1 METILFALAPVVL
14 LILLGFMAGR
24 LDWVDGPGSAQ
35 ISRLCFSLLSPAL
48 LFRTMSRIEIQITDL
63 IPVVAYFI
71 AILTIFAGTAIALGR
86 NTRSIV
92 MALASTYGNIVMI
105 GIPLITL
112 AFGQEGLVYLFA
124 LLSVHSL
131 ILLTLSTICLEW
143 ARVREM
149 RIANPD
155 AATPRRLPVVM
166 RALRNSIINPVV
178 LPIAA
183 GLTWSQT
190 GWTIPIVL
198 DRPLQW
204 MGQAFSPLALL
215 LVGISLAQLLA
226 RPRGDS
232 HAVDTNS
239 AHKGTSDT
247 APEASI
253 AMRLTLMITL
263 HKNLLHPLLVAGLC
277 VLFGIQGLSAVVIVV
292 AAALPTGATVFMF
305 SQRYGVAKDQV
316 ASAVAASTVLALI
329 GLPFAMLVATALF
342 Q

>member
-24 LDWVDGPGSAQ
+24 LNWVDAPGSAQ

-71 AILTIFAGTAIALGR
+71 AILAIFAGTAIALGR

-112 AFGQEGLVYLFA
+112 AFGQEGLVSLFA

-131 ILLTLSTICLEW
+131 ILLTLSTVCLEW

-149 RIANPD
+149 RIADPG
-155 AATPRRLPVVM
+155 AAAPRRLPVVM

-183 GLTWSQT
+183 GLIWSQT
-190 GWTIPIVL
+190 GWTIPMVL

-215 LVGISLAQLLA
+215 LVGISLAQLMA

-232 HAVDTNS
+232 DAVGMEDS
-239 AHKGTSDT
+239 QRGASGA
-247 APEASI
+247 APKATI
-253 AMRLTLMITL
+253 AVRLTLMIIL
-263 HKNLLHPLLVAGLC
+263 NKNLLHPLLVAGLC
-277 VLFGIQGLSAVVIVV
+277 ALFGIQGLAAVVIVV

-305 SQRYGVAKDQV
+305 SQRYGVARDQV
-316 ASAVAASTVLALI
+316 ASAVAASTVLALV
-329 GLPFAMLVATALF
+329 GLPFAMLLATALF